1 MYLILILIKIRIFFF
16 FFFNSLNFPIIEL
29 AVTQGERQDTGIPII
44 DRNEGIVSIT
54 ISKSHQN
61 K

>member
-1 MYLILILIKIRIFFF
+1 MNLILILIKIRIFF